1 MTTVKMAETCRASPH
16 AFVRALATS
25 YASLCFCIG
34 TATAIATASVSP
46 PAPACPSHNVL
57 RHFPGIRDQKKQT
70 PFFPTQQTRRRTKAK
85 TKADKTLKATAKTR
99 NNSQRIPPRERERIV
114 SHLSIL
120 VENIQPDSA
129 RPRVRLEKELH
140 RGMRARAYHGVYL
153 WAIRIS
159 SEQPCL
165 IVHQG
170 GLAQT
175 TRRRSFER
183 SRCVVGVLV
192 PLSPQSLLHP
202 QRQRR
207 HEPWSWKAAK

>member
-1 MTTVKMAETCRASPH
+1 MTGRPACHLHT

-25 YASLCFCIG
+25 YASLCI
-34 TATAIATASVSP
+34 SPVSHLQLQLHLCLHQRP
-46 PAPACPSHNVL
+46 PV
-57 RHFPGIRDQKKQT
+57 RHTTSCVTPRQEKSKETT
-70 PFFPTQQTRRRTKAK
+70 PFFPQRNTTTYKAK
-85 TKADKTLKATAKTR
+85 KKANKTLKQQ
-99 NNSQRIPPRERERIV
+99 QRREIIARESPPERERIV

-120 VENIQPDSA
+120 VENIQPAFA

-170 GLAQT
+170 GLART
-175 TRRRSFER
+175 VRRQSCER
-183 SRCVVGVLV
+183 NRCVVGVFVPPASPPL
-192 PLSPQSLLHP
+192 PLS